1 MQDGEVLKTAEC
13 ESAGDSK
20 HIFSDAGGMRGGSAA
35 IQFGGNL
42 AQPPQLSTK
51 LFDHEFDHPYGFMKT
66 MAYFLFNRASTSEK
80 NMKPAEVKKITPILF
95 AEELEPCIKFWTE
108 RMGFQKTVEV
118 PEGNKIGFAIVEKN
132 GVELM
137 YQSFASAEKDNAATG
152 EAVCKGPSFLYI
164 EVADLDA
171 ALAAAK
177 GAEIVMPVRTTF
189 YHAREF
195 GVKDP
200 AGHYVIFAQQGAAA
214 Q

>member
-1 MQDGEVLKTAEC
+1 MQGEIC
-13 ESAGDSK
+13 MRSQ
-20 HIFSDAGGMRGGSAA
+20 IFGSTLMILTLVPVFA
-35 IQFGGNL
+35 I
-42 AQPPQLSTK
+42 
-51 LFDHEFDHPYGFMKT
+51 
-66 MAYFLFNRASTSEK
+66 STSEK

-95 AEELEPCIKFWTE
+95 AEEIEPCIKFWTE
-108 RMGFQKTVEV
+108 QMGFQKTVEV
-118 PEGNKIGFAIVEKN
+118 PEGNKIAFAIVEKN

-137 YQSFASAEKDNAATG
+137 YQSFASVEKDDAATG
-152 EAVCKGPSFLYI
+152 EAARKGPSFLYI

-171 ALAAAK
+171 ALAATK

-200 AGHYVIFAQQGAAA
+200 AGHHVIFAQQGAAA